1 MHTFLTSKAVV
12 FKFICTMFEDLLCE
26 VPTHENRL
34 LVVRVIEKNPSRIRN
49 S

>member
-1 MHTFLTSKAVV
+1 MRTFFTSRAVV
-12 FKFICTMFEDLLCE
+12 FKFIRTMFEDLLCK

-34 LVVRVIEKNPSRIRN
+34 RVVRVIEKNPSRIRN